1 MEISITDAAY
11 VAGLFDGEGSV
22 YIKRMNQIKHKR
34 PGKPVH
40 KVWVVRMEM
49 AMTDK
54 DVVKWCHELFGCGAF
69 GERKV
74 KKGYKRQWRW
84 RVSHRDALYVAKILW
99 PHTQVKLH
107 KIEQIIDHYEPR
119 AQELGDN
126 VVDLATERDI
136 RKFNWDV
143 HGS

>member
-1 MEISITDAAY
+1 MNLSDAAY

-22 YIKRMNQIKHKR
+22 YIKRMDQMKHKR

-40 KVWVVRMEM
+40 KVWVIRMEM

-54 DVVKWCHELFGCGAF
+54 EVIEWCHKLFGRGAF

-99 PHTQVKLH
+99 PHAKTKLH
-107 KIEQIIDHYEPR
+107 KIEQIIDHYDPEYS
-119 AQELGDN
+119 DHN
-126 VVDLATERDI
+126 VVSLEDYRNEKR
-136 RKFNWDV
+136 
-143 HGS
+143 

>member
-1 MEISITDAAY
+1 MTENDIAY
-11 VAGLFDGEGSV
+11 FAGLFDGEGSV
-22 YIKRMNQIKHKR
+22 YYKRMDQMKHKR

-40 KVWVVRMEM
+40 KVWVVRMEI

-54 DVVKWCHELFGCGAF
+54 DTIKWCYESFNCGSF

-84 RVSHRDALYVAKILW
+84 RVAHRDALYVAKILW
-99 PHTQVKLH
+99 PHAKTKLH

-126 VVDLATERDI
+126 VVDLETERQV
-136 RKFNWDV
+136 RRFNWDI

>member
-1 MEISITDAAY
+1 MNVSDAAY

-22 YIKRMNQIKHKR
+22 YIKRMDQMKHKR

-40 KVWVVRMEM
+40 KVWVIRMEM

-54 DVVKWCHELFGCGAF
+54 DTIKWCYDLFGCGAF

-84 RVSHRDALYVAKILW
+84 RVAHRDALYVAKILW
-99 PHTQVKLH
+99 PHAKTKLH

-126 VVDLATERDI
+126 VVDLETERQV
-136 RKFNWDV
+136 RRFNWDI

>member
-1 MEISITDAAY
+1 MNVGEAAY

-22 YIKRMNQIKHKR
+22 YIKRMDQIKHKR

-40 KVWVVRMEM
+40 KVWVIRMEM

-54 DVVKWCHELFGCGAF
+54 DTIKWCYDLFGCGHF

-74 KKGYKRQWRW
+74 KPGYKRQWRW

-99 PHTQVKLH
+99 PYAKIKLH

-119 AQELGDN
+119 ARELGDN
-126 VVDLATERDI
+126 IIDLETEREY
-136 RKFNWDV
+136 RKQWPFK
-143 HGS
+143 

>member
-1 MEISITDAAY
+1 MNISDAAY

-22 YIKRMNQIKHKR
+22 YIKRMDQMKHKR

-40 KVWVVRMEM
+40 KVWVVRMEI

-54 DVVKWCHELFGCGAF
+54 DTIKWCYESFNCGSF

-84 RVSHRDALYVAKILW
+84 RVSHRDALNVALAIWPYVKN
-99 PHTQVKLH
+99 KLH
-107 KIEQIIDHYEPR
+107 KVEQIIDHYEGHDGLPK
-119 AQELGDN
+119 N
-126 VVDLATERDI
+126 VVDLEEYRLTR
-136 RKFNWDV
+136 RFNWNL

>member
-1 MEISITDAAY
+1 MEISDAAY

-22 YIKRMNQIKHKR
+22 YIKRMDQVKHKR
-34 PGKPVH
+34 PRKPVH
-40 KVWVVRMEM
+40 KVWVIRMEM
-49 AMTDK
+49 AMTDNE
-54 DVVKWCHELFGCGAF
+54 VIKWCHDLFGCGAF

-126 VVDLATERDI
+126 IVDLAIEREV

>member
-1 MEISITDAAY
+1 MNVSDAAY

-22 YIKRMNQIKHKR
+22 YIKRMDQMKHKR

-40 KVWVVRMEM
+40 KVWVIRMEI

-54 DVVKWCHELFGCGAF
+54 DTIQWCHELFGCGHF

-84 RVSHRDALYVAKILW
+84 RVAHRDALYVAKILW
-99 PHTQVKLH
+99 PHAKTKLH

-126 VVDLATERDI
+126 VVDLETERQV
-136 RKFNWDV
+136 RRFNWDI

>member
-1 MEISITDAAY
+1 MTENDIAY
-11 VAGLFDGEGSV
+11 FAGLFDGEGSV
-22 YIKRMNQIKHKR
+22 YYKRMDQMKHKR

-40 KVWVVRMEM
+40 KVWVVRMEI

-54 DVVKWCHELFGCGAF
+54 DVVKWCHESFNCGSF

-84 RVSHRDALYVAKILW
+84 RVSHRDALQVAIAIW
-99 PHTQVKLH
+99 PYSKTKLH
-107 KIEQIIDHYEPR
+107 KIEQIIDHYESYD
-119 AQELGDN
+119 GVDKTN
-126 VVDLATERDI
+126 VVDLENYRMTR
-136 RKFNWDV
+136 RFNWNL

>member
-1 MEISITDAAY
+1 MNVSDAAY

-22 YIKRMNQIKHKR
+22 YIKRMDQMKHKR

-40 KVWVVRMEM
+40 KVWVIRMEM

-54 DVVKWCHELFGCGAF
+54 DTIQWCHELFGCGHF

-84 RVSHRDALYVAKILW
+84 RVAHRDALYVAKILW
-99 PHTQVKLH
+99 PHAKTKLH

-126 VVDLATERDI
+126 VVDLETERQV
-136 RKFNWDV
+136 RRFNWDI